1 MPLLVM
7 SPGQVIPSWEDFVD
21 SLAANE
27 HQASKHRGLVI
38 LSWSLECHTT
48 LNAIPC
54 IFIYNIY
61 IKPTTPRVLHILEIC
76 SIGLGMW
83 FGNLLMDVLTGIG
96 STSLPARTQRP
107 HRRSLRL
114 QRQLR
119 QLLPMLLLVCVQRR
133 SFRQAMPLI
142 SHWRGANTCWKDS
155 ILQFGSLKCVNFN
168 GHIPL
173 NLKFVQVPFYC
184 FIQLWF

>member
-7 SPGQVIPSWEDFVD
+7 SPGQVNPSWEDFVD

-27 HQASKHRGLVI
+27 HQASKYMGLVI

-54 IFIYNIY
+54 IFIYIY
-61 IKPTTPRVLHILEIC
+61 KANNPQSVTYVRNLFKRV
-76 SIGLGMW
+76 GDVV

-114 QRQLR
+114 RRQLR
-119 QLLPMLLLVCVQRR
+119 QLLPMLLLVCVQRSQKGHLGR
-133 SFRQAMPLI
+133 PCRWLAIRGVQTHVEKILSCSLGPWNVSI
-142 SHWRGANTCWKDS
+142 SMDIS
-155 ILQFGSLKCVNFN
+155 
-168 GHIPL
+168 P
-173 NLKFVQVPFYC
+173 
-184 FIQLWF
+184 